1 VCHASGAKAY
11 MPEVECLD
19 DDLNDAAFIW
29 ATSTI
34 GGRYT
39 VDEYVACKLYPLATD
54 FIFKSM
60 PVGRTLLSK
69 VEICLSLFAVVTI
82 VAEHAD
88 HFLAEMEMY
97 AERVLGSFRPREY
110 NAVAVAN
117 ILIGGHPNRV
127 FEQMGVLYAPRPLTG
142 SEASQAANNKR
153 KAEVSKKSTAKK
165 AKAGAG

>member
-1 VCHASGAKAY
+1 
-11 MPEVECLD
+11 
-19 DDLNDAAFIW
+19 
-29 ATSTI
+29 
-34 GGRYT
+34 
-39 VDEYVACKLYPLATD
+39 
-54 FIFKSM
+54 M

-69 VEICLSLFAVVTI
+69 VEICLPLFAVVTI

-88 HFLAEMEMY
+88 HFLVEMEMY

-117 ILIGGHPNRV
+117 ILIGGHPNQV
-127 FEQMGVLYAPRPLTG
+127 FEQMGVPYSPRPLTG

-153 KAEVSKKSTAKK
+153 KAEVLKKSAAKK